1 MLRTVGLC
9 VIVISGVGCGF
20 AMSNE
25 LGRRKKMMEM
35 ILRMIILLRG
45 EIRYGNKSLYD
56 AFTGASG
63 KLEGK
68 YREFFILTAQKM
80 KEKTGDSFGTIF
92 RESAGKCLDLDCLSQ
107 EERDRFYS
115 LGDQLGYL
123 GLDMQLKQMDLFL
136 YCVDYCFAISGSR
149 SRKGETVEVSLIF
162 KIAAVG
168 ILVSV
173 LCQILKHSGRDEQA
187 FLVSLAGLLMVLF
200 WIVPYIYELF
210 ESIQQLFVL

>member
-80 KEKTGDSFGTIF
+80 KEKTGIPLGQSSEN
-92 RESAGKCLDLDCLSQ
+92 RLES
-107 EERDRFYS
+107 
-115 LGDQLGYL
+115 
-123 GLDMQLKQMDLFL
+123 
-136 YCVDYCFAISGSR
+136 VWI
-149 SRKGETVEVSLIF
+149 
-162 KIAAVG
+162 
-168 ILVSV
+168 
-173 LCQILKHSGRDEQA
+173 
-187 FLVSLAGLLMVLF
+187 
-200 WIVPYIYELF
+200 WIVFRRKRETDFIHWEISLVILDWIC
-210 ESIQQLFVL
+210 S

>member
-80 KEKTGDSFGTIF
+80 KEKQGIPLGQSSEN
-92 RESAGKCLDLDCLSQ
+92 RPES
-107 EERDRFYS
+107 
-115 LGDQLGYL
+115 
-123 GLDMQLKQMDLFL
+123 
-136 YCVDYCFAISGSR
+136 VWI
-149 SRKGETVEVSLIF
+149 
-162 KIAAVG
+162 
-168 ILVSV
+168 
-173 LCQILKHSGRDEQA
+173 
-187 FLVSLAGLLMVLF
+187 
-200 WIVPYIYELF
+200 WIVFRRKRETDFIHWEISLVILDWIC
-210 ESIQQLFVL
+210 S

>member
-1 MLRTVGLC
+1 MATAKDYRNDIRPNWCPGCGHYGVQAAITDAVVAKNIPPEKLA
-9 VIVISGVGCGF
+9 VISGIGCGF

-123 GLDMQLKQMDLFL
+123 GLDMQLKQMDLMEKETEYAIRELRKDFCEKRKL
-136 YCVDYCFAISGSR
+136 YR
-149 SRKGETVEVSLIF
+149 SM
-162 KIAAVG
+162 G
-168 ILVSV
+168 ILGGIFVAV
-173 LCQILKHSGRDEQA
+173 
-187 FLVSLAGLLMVLF
+187 FF
-200 WIVPYIYELF
+200 W
-210 ESIQQLFVL
+210 

>member
-68 YREFFILTAQKM
+68 YREFFILTAQKER
-80 KEKTGDSFGTIF
+80 KKQGIPLGQSSEN
-92 RESAGKCLDLDCLSQ
+92 RPES
-107 EERDRFYS
+107 
-115 LGDQLGYL
+115 
-123 GLDMQLKQMDLFL
+123 
-136 YCVDYCFAISGSR
+136 VWI
-149 SRKGETVEVSLIF
+149 
-162 KIAAVG
+162 
-168 ILVSV
+168 
-173 LCQILKHSGRDEQA
+173 
-187 FLVSLAGLLMVLF
+187 
-200 WIVPYIYELF
+200 WIVFRRKRETDFIHWEISLVILDWIC
-210 ESIQQLFVL
+210 S

>member
-92 RESAGKCLDLDCLSQ
+92 RESAGSGLSFAGR
-107 EERDRFYS
+107 ER
-115 LGDQLGYL
+115 
-123 GLDMQLKQMDLFL
+123 
-136 YCVDYCFAISGSR
+136 
-149 SRKGETVEVSLIF
+149 
-162 KIAAVG
+162 
-168 ILVSV
+168 
-173 LCQILKHSGRDEQA
+173 QILFTGRSAWLSWTGYAAKTDGSDGKGNRICDQGTQER
-187 FLVSLAGLLMVLF
+187 FL
-200 WIVPYIYELF
+200 
-210 ESIQQLFVL
+210 

>member
-80 KEKTGDSFGTIF
+80 KEKNRG
-92 RESAGKCLDLDCLSQ
+92 
-107 EERDRFYS
+107 
-115 LGDQLGYL
+115 
-123 GLDMQLKQMDLFL
+123 FL
-136 YCVDYCFAISGSR
+136 WDNLQRIGRKVSGSGIVFC
-149 SRKGETVEVSLIF
+149 RKRETDFIHWEISL
-162 KIAAVG
+162 V
-168 ILVSV
+168 IL
-173 LCQILKHSGRDEQA
+173 D
-187 FLVSLAGLLMVLF
+187 
-200 WIVPYIYELF
+200 WIC
-210 ESIQQLFVL
+210 S

>member
-68 YREFFILTAQKM
+68 YREFFILTAQSS
-80 KEKTGDSFGTIF
+80 EN
-92 RESAGKCLDLDCLSQ
+92 RPES
-107 EERDRFYS
+107 
-115 LGDQLGYL
+115 
-123 GLDMQLKQMDLFL
+123 
-136 YCVDYCFAISGSR
+136 VWI
-149 SRKGETVEVSLIF
+149 
-162 KIAAVG
+162 
-168 ILVSV
+168 
-173 LCQILKHSGRDEQA
+173 
-187 FLVSLAGLLMVLF
+187 
-200 WIVPYIYELF
+200 WIVFRRKRETDFIHWEISLVILDWIC
-210 ESIQQLFVL
+210 S

>member
-68 YREFFILTAQKM
+68 YREFFILTAQK
-80 KEKTGDSFGTIF
+80 
-92 RESAGKCLDLDCLSQ
+92 SAGKCLDLDCLSQ

-123 GLDMQLKQMDLFL
+123 GLDMQLKQMDLMEKETEYAIRELRKDFCEKRKL
-136 YCVDYCFAISGSR
+136 YR
-149 SRKGETVEVSLIF
+149 SM
-162 KIAAVG
+162 G
-168 ILVSV
+168 ILGGIFVAV
-173 LCQILKHSGRDEQA
+173 
-187 FLVSLAGLLMVLF
+187 FF
-200 WIVPYIYELF
+200 W
-210 ESIQQLFVL
+210 

>member
-68 YREFFILTAQKM
+68 YREFLGQSS
-80 KEKTGDSFGTIF
+80 EN
-92 RESAGKCLDLDCLSQ
+92 RPES
-107 EERDRFYS
+107 
-115 LGDQLGYL
+115 
-123 GLDMQLKQMDLFL
+123 
-136 YCVDYCFAISGSR
+136 VWI
-149 SRKGETVEVSLIF
+149 
-162 KIAAVG
+162 
-168 ILVSV
+168 
-173 LCQILKHSGRDEQA
+173 
-187 FLVSLAGLLMVLF
+187 
-200 WIVPYIYELF
+200 WIVFRRKRETDFIHWEISLVILDWIC
-210 ESIQQLFVL
+210 S

>member
-80 KEKTGDSFGTIF
+80 KEKTWIPLGQSSEN
-92 RESAGKCLDLDCLSQ
+92 RPES
-107 EERDRFYS
+107 
-115 LGDQLGYL
+115 
-123 GLDMQLKQMDLFL
+123 
-136 YCVDYCFAISGSR
+136 VWI
-149 SRKGETVEVSLIF
+149 
-162 KIAAVG
+162 
-168 ILVSV
+168 
-173 LCQILKHSGRDEQA
+173 
-187 FLVSLAGLLMVLF
+187 
-200 WIVPYIYELF
+200 WIVFRRKRETDFIHWEISLVILDWIC
-210 ESIQQLFVL
+210 S

>member
-45 EIRYGNKSLYD
+45 EIRYG
-56 AFTGASG
+56 
-63 KLEGK
+63 
-68 YREFFILTAQKM
+68 
-80 KEKTGDSFGTIF
+80 
-92 RESAGKCLDLDCLSQ
+92 KCLDLDCLLQ

-123 GLDMQLKQMDLFL
+123 GLDMQLKQMDLMEKETEYAIRELRKDFCEKRKL
-136 YCVDYCFAISGSR
+136 YR
-149 SRKGETVEVSLIF
+149 SM
-162 KIAAVG
+162 G
-168 ILVSV
+168 ILGGIFVAV
-173 LCQILKHSGRDEQA
+173 
-187 FLVSLAGLLMVLF
+187 FF
-200 WIVPYIYELF
+200 W
-210 ESIQQLFVL
+210 

>member
-9 VIVISGVGCGF
+9 VIVISGIGCGF

-80 KEKTGDSFGTIF
+80 KETEYAI
-92 RESAGKCLDLDCLSQ
+92 RELRKDFC
-107 EERDRFYS
+107 EKR
-115 LGDQLGYL
+115 
-123 GLDMQLKQMDLFL
+123 KL
-136 YCVDYCFAISGSR
+136 YR
-149 SRKGETVEVSLIF
+149 SM
-162 KIAAVG
+162 G
-168 ILVSV
+168 ILGGIFVAV
-173 LCQILKHSGRDEQA
+173 
-187 FLVSLAGLLMVLF
+187 FF
-200 WIVPYIYELF
+200 W
-210 ESIQQLFVL
+210 

>member
-1 MLRTVGLC
+1 MSDKVYTVQDYKSGQPRWCPGCGDHAFLNSLHKAMAELG
-9 VIVISGVGCGF
+9 VAPHNIAVISGIGCGF

-123 GLDMQLKQMDLFL
+123 GLDMQLKQMDLMEKETEYAIRELRKDFCEKRKL
-136 YCVDYCFAISGSR
+136 YR
-149 SRKGETVEVSLIF
+149 SM
-162 KIAAVG
+162 G
-168 ILVSV
+168 ILGGIFVAV
-173 LCQILKHSGRDEQA
+173 
-187 FLVSLAGLLMVLF
+187 FF
-200 WIVPYIYELF
+200 W
-210 ESIQQLFVL
+210 

>member
-115 LGDQLGYL
+115 LGDQLKNSFFTSIFSPFSTCPSIPIYTL
-123 GLDMQLKQMDLFL
+123 NPNNSP
-136 YCVDYCFAISGSR
+136 AISR
-149 SRKGETVEVSLIF
+149 TAIRERFSLPQR
-162 KIAAVG
+162 
-168 ILVSV
+168 LVYN
-173 LCQILKHSGRDEQA
+173 G
-187 FLVSLAGLLMVLF
+187 
-200 WIVPYIYELF
+200 
-210 ESIQQLFVL
+210 